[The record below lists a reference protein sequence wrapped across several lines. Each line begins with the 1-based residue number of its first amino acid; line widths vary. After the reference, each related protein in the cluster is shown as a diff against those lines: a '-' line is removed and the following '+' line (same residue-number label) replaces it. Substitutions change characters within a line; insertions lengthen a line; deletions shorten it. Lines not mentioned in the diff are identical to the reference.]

1 MKNIKELIIKALD
14 GALIDFMENPPN
26 EAYEG
31 TSGYFSW
38 YINIKDSKGNQLNQ
52 KSGDDFCVN
61 CNISLLEDVVMFH
74 SRGIWE

>member
-31 TSGYFSW
+31 ASGYFSW
-38 YINIKDSKGNQLNQ
+38 YINIKDSKGNQL
-52 KSGDDFCVN
+52 FC
-61 CNISLLEDVVMFH
+61 I
-74 SRGIWE
+74 